1 VRNTGASIL
10 SHTLAVI
17 GAGGALAG
25 WVAIVGGVREYAR
38 FRAAGIPS
46 PAQTA
51 SLFPRDALL
60 GEGLSVLMSMLKVC
74 VPFSALAYMAVRS
87 VTSPTPPAS
96 DLVIVIAQH
105 RQRLRANGGAGRLLH
120 NARLT
125 RLVNS
130 VWSSRHT
137 DWGAAGWIVSMLTLI
152 GCVLLWRIFAVGGW
166 QVAVAALLVPLAG
179 SLFGVGWLSSAG
191 TAALIVF
198 VALVLDGGVAAFE
211 QQLGKHDGEFDSV
224 IVQRHGREPV
234 SGFYLTRSGGD
245 VYVVVRPAEP
255 SRESTKA
262 KRFAIIA
269 IPESQVETIAIGPD
283 YHLSK
288 GKIQPYED
296 AAITTIP
303 KPKGKHIFTSHGE
316 STEPNPT
323 SPSGADSST
332 VSSSTTSVTTNNN
345 NHTTTTI
352 SSTNINN
359 NSEEP
364 TAVATQ
370 PVVQLYGAG
379 DLMLVGNHFCFPVTA
394 ANTRETIGLVLT
406 APALGREGVDF
417 AHEQV
422 NVGPRSNKGIPIWL
436 KGSLLRQ
443 ILKDAPVL
451 INVKISTETD
461 SGGETTVADRV
472 LLYGPGEAAPGRADR
487 QEQTYTPKC
496 SF

>member
-1 VRNTGASIL
+1 MGCIVAIL
-10 SHTLAVI
+10 TLA
-17 GAGGALAG
+17 
-25 WVAIVGGVREYAR
+25 
-38 FRAAGIPS
+38 
-46 PAQTA
+46 
-51 SLFPRDALL
+51 
-60 GEGLSVLMSMLKVC
+60 
-74 VPFSALAYMAVRS
+74 
-87 VTSPTPPAS
+87 
-96 DLVIVIAQH
+96 
-105 RQRLRANGGAGRLLH
+105 
-120 NARLT
+120 
-125 RLVNS
+125 
-130 VWSSRHT
+130 
-137 DWGAAGWIVSMLTLI
+137 
-152 GCVLLWRIFAVGGW
+152 GCVGLWLTFAFGW
-166 QVAVAALLVPLAG
+166 WQIGVAVALVPLVG
-179 SLFGVGWLSSAG
+179 LLFGFDWLNGPG
-191 TAALIVF
+191 TAALVVF
-198 VALVLDGGVAAFE
+198 VVLVFDGGVAAFR

-255 SRESTKA
+255 SHKSTKA
-262 KRFAIIA
+262 TKFAIIA

-283 YHLSK
+283 YHLTK
-288 GKIQPYED
+288 GKIQPYEV
-296 AAITTIP
+296 AAITTVP
-303 KPKGKHIFTSHGE
+303 KPKGKHIFISHGPK
-316 STEPNPT
+316 TEPNPT
-323 SPSGADSST
+323 SPWGANSST
-332 VSSSTTSVTTNNN
+332 VSSTTTSITTNNN

-352 SSTNINN
+352 STTNINN

-379 DLMLVGNHFCFPVTA
+379 DLILVGNHFCFPVTA

-406 APALGREGVDF
+406 APSLGREGVDF

-451 INVKISTETD
+451 INVKISGETD